1 MTKKGVFRLVTNS
14 PHLFRRTKMTH
25 EDKGHFSK
33 KHPPERKVNE
43 RVATAVKSK
52 IKDGAMA
59 CAVAFEIAESLGVPP
74 EEVGFTLDS
83 LEVNIVKCQLG
94 LFGYA
99 PVKRIVKPAERVPP
113 DLEKAIRGALVKDR
127 LSCASAWALAEKRRL
142 KKMEIS
148 SACETLGIKIGPCQ
162 LGTF

>member
-1 MTKKGVFRLVTNS
+1 
-14 PHLFRRTKMTH
+14 MTH
-25 EDKGHFSK
+25 EDKGHFK
-33 KHPPERKVNE
+33 QKHSPDRKLNE
-43 RVATAVKSK
+43 QVAAAVKSK
-52 IKDGAMA
+52 VKDGAMA

-113 DLEKAIRGALVKDR
+113 DLEKAIRGALAKDR
-127 LSCASAWALAEKRRL
+127 LPCASSWALAEKRRL
-142 KKMEIS
+142 RKMEVS

>member
-1 MTKKGVFRLVTNS
+1 
-14 PHLFRRTKMTH
+14 MTH
-25 EDKGHFSK
+25 EEKGHFRQ
-33 KHPPERKVNE
+33 KHSPDRKLNE
-43 RVATAVKSK
+43 RVTAAVKGK
-52 IKDGAMA
+52 VKDGAMA
-59 CAVAFEIAESLGVPP
+59 CAVAFEVAESLGVPP
-74 EEVGFTLDS
+74 GEVGFTLDS

-127 LSCASAWALAEKRRL
+127 LPCSSSWALAEKRRL

-148 SACETLGIKIGPCQ
+148 SACEALGIKIGPCQ

>member
-1 MTKKGVFRLVTNS
+1 
-14 PHLFRRTKMTH
+14 MTH

-33 KHPPERKVNE
+33 KHSPDRQVNARVSTHITTKV
-43 RVATAVKSK
+43 T
-52 IKDGAMA
+52 DGAMA
-59 CAVAFEIAESLGVPP
+59 CAVAFEIAESLGVPA

-83 LEVNIVKCQLG
+83 LEVKVVKCQLG
-94 LFGYA
+94 LFGYSPA
-99 PVKRIVKPAERVPP
+99 KRIVQPAERVPP
-113 DLEKAIRGALVKDR
+113 DLEKAIGQALVNGR
-127 LSCASAWALAEKRRL
+127 LSCASAWALAEKRQL

>member
-1 MTKKGVFRLVTNS
+1 
-14 PHLFRRTKMTH
+14 MTH

-33 KHPPERKVNE
+33 KHPPERKVSE
-43 RVATAVKSK
+43 RVSAQVKAK
-52 IKDGAMA
+52 VTDGAMA
-59 CAVAFEIAESLGVPP
+59 CAVAFEVAESLGVPA

-83 LEVNIVKCQLG
+83 LEIRVVKCQLG
-94 LFGYA
+94 LFGYSPA
-99 PVKRIVKPAERVPP
+99 KRIVKPAERVAP

-127 LSCASAWALAEKRRL
+127 LPCASAWALAEKRRL

>member
-1 MTKKGVFRLVTNS
+1 
-14 PHLFRRTKMTH
+14 MTH

-33 KHPPERKVNE
+33 KHSSDRKVQE
-43 RVATAVKSK
+43 PVHTKVKTKVA
-52 IKDGAMA
+52 DGAMA
-59 CAVAFEIAESLGVPP
+59 CAVAFEVAESLGVPP
-74 EEVGFTLDS
+74 EEVGFTLDV
-83 LEVNIVKCQLG
+83 LEVKVVKCQLG

-99 PVKRIVKPAERVPP
+99 PVKRIVKPAERVSP
-113 DLEKAIRGALVKDR
+113 DLEKAIRGALVNGR
-127 LSCASAWALAEKRRL
+127 LPCASAWALAEKRRL

>member
-1 MTKKGVFRLVTNS
+1 
-14 PHLFRRTKMTH
+14 MTH
-25 EDKGHFSK
+25 EQKGHFSK
-33 KHPPERKVNE
+33 KHSPDRKVSE
-43 RVATAVKSK
+43 RVSAQVKSK
-52 IKDGAMA
+52 VTDGAMA
-59 CAVAFEIAESLGVPP
+59 CAVAFEIAESLAVPA

-83 LEVNIVKCQLG
+83 LEVKVVKCQLG

-99 PVKRIVKPAERVPP
+99 PSKRLVKPVERVPP
-113 DLEKAIRGALVKDR
+113 DLEKAIREALVNGR

>member
-1 MTKKGVFRLVTNS
+1 MA
-14 PHLFRRTKMTH
+14 H

-33 KHPPERKVNE
+33 KHSPDRKVNE
-43 RVATAVKSK
+43 RVSAQVKTK
-52 IKDGAMA
+52 TTDGAMA
-59 CAVAFEIAESLGVPP
+59 CAVAFEIAESLGVPA

-83 LEVNIVKCQLG
+83 LEVKVVKCQLG
-94 LFGYA
+94 LFGYSPA
-99 PVKRIVKPAERVPP
+99 KRIVKPAERVPQ

-127 LSCASAWALAEKRRL
+127 LPCASSWALAEKRQL

>member
-1 MTKKGVFRLVTNS
+1 
-14 PHLFRRTKMTH
+14 MTH

-33 KHPPERKVNE
+33 KHPPDRKVNE
-43 RVATAVKSK
+43 RVSAAVKSK
-52 IKDGAMA
+52 VTDGAMA

-83 LEVNIVKCQLG
+83 LEVKVVKCQLG
-94 LFGYA
+94 LFGYTPA
-99 PVKRIVKPAERVPP
+99 KSIVKPAERVPP
-113 DLEKAIRGALVKDR
+113 DLEKAIRGALVKGR
-127 LSCASAWALAEKRRL
+127 LPCASAWALAEKRRL

>member
-1 MTKKGVFRLVTNS
+1 
-14 PHLFRRTKMTH
+14 MTH

-33 KHPPERKVNE
+33 KHPPDRKVNE
-43 RVATAVKSK
+43 RVTAAVKGK
-52 IKDGAMA
+52 VKEGAMA
-59 CAVAFEIAESLGVPP
+59 CAVAFEIAESLGVQP

-127 LSCASAWALAEKRRL
+127 LPCASAWALAEKRRL

-148 SACETLGIKIGPCQ
+148 SACEALGIKIGTCQ
-162 LGTF
+162 LGSF

>member
-1 MTKKGVFRLVTNS
+1 
-14 PHLFRRTKMTH
+14 MTH

-33 KHPPERKVNE
+33 KHPPDRKVSE
-43 RVATAVKSK
+43 RVNAAVKAK
-52 IKDGAMA
+52 VTDGAMA
-59 CAVAFEIAESLGVPP
+59 CAVAFEIAESLGVQP

-83 LEVNIVKCQLG
+83 LEVKVVKCQLG
-94 LFGYA
+94 LFGYSPA
-99 PVKRIVKPAERVPP
+99 KRIVKPAERVPP
-113 DLEKAIRGALVKDR
+113 DIEKAIRGALVKGR
-127 LSCASAWALAEKRRL
+127 LPCASAWALAEKRRL

>member
-1 MTKKGVFRLVTNS
+1 
-14 PHLFRRTKMTH
+14 MTH
-25 EDKGHFSK
+25 EQKGHFSK
-33 KHPPERKVNE
+33 KHSPDRKVSE
-43 RVATAVKSK
+43 RVSAQVKSRVT
-52 IKDGAMA
+52 DGAMA
-59 CAVAFEIAESLGVPP
+59 CAVAFEIAESLAVPA

-83 LEVNIVKCQLG
+83 LEVKVVKCQLG

-99 PVKRIVKPAERVPP
+99 PSKRLVRPVERVPP
-113 DLEKAIRGALVKDR
+113 DLEKAIRGALVKGR
-127 LSCASAWALAEKRRL
+127 LPCSSAWALAEKRRL

>member
-1 MTKKGVFRLVTNS
+1 
-14 PHLFRRTKMTH
+14 MTH
-25 EDKGHFSK
+25 EDKGHYRQ
-33 KHPPERKVNE
+33 KHSPDRKLNE
-43 RVATAVKSK
+43 RVAAAVKSK
-52 IKDGAMA
+52 AKEGAMA
-59 CAVAFEIAESLGVPP
+59 CAVAFEIAENLGVPP

-127 LSCASAWALAEKRRL
+127 LPCASAWTLAEKRRL

-148 SACETLGIKIGPCQ
+148 GACEALGIKIGPCQ
-162 LGTF
+162 LGSF

>member
-1 MTKKGVFRLVTNS
+1 
-14 PHLFRRTKMTH
+14 MTH

-33 KHPPERKVNE
+33 KHSPDRRMNE
-43 RVATAVKSK
+43 QVVAAVKSK
-52 IKDGAMA
+52 VKDGAMA

-99 PVKRIVKPAERVPP
+99 PVKRAVKPAERVPP

-127 LSCASAWALAEKRRL
+127 LPCSSAWALAEKRRL

>member
-1 MTKKGVFRLVTNS
+1 
-14 PHLFRRTKMTH
+14 MTH

-33 KHPPERKVNE
+33 KHPPDRKVDE
-43 RVATAVKSK
+43 RVAAAVKSK
-52 IKDGAMA
+52 VKDGAMA
-59 CAVAFEIAESLGVPP
+59 CAVAFEIAESLSVPA

-83 LEVNIVKCQLG
+83 LEIKVVKCQLG

-99 PVKRIVKPAERVPP
+99 PVKRIVKPAERVAP

-127 LSCASAWALAEKRRL
+127 LPCVAAWALAEKRRL
-142 KKMEIS
+142 KKMDIS
-148 SACETLGIKIGPCQ
+148 SACETLGIKIRPCQ

>member
-1 MTKKGVFRLVTNS
+1 
-14 PHLFRRTKMTH
+14 MTH

-33 KHPPERKVNE
+33 KHSPDRKVSE
-43 RVATAVKSK
+43 RVSAQVKSK
-52 IKDGAMA
+52 VTDGAMA
-59 CAVAFEIAESLGVPP
+59 CAVAFEIAESLAVPA

-83 LEVNIVKCQLG
+83 LEVKVVKCQLG

-99 PVKRIVKPAERVPP
+99 PSKRLVKPVERVPP
-113 DLEKAIRGALVKDR
+113 DLEKAIREALVNGR

-148 SACETLGIKIGPCQ
+148 SACETLGIKIRPCQ

>member
-1 MTKKGVFRLVTNS
+1 
-14 PHLFRRTKMTH
+14 MTH

-33 KHPPERKVNE
+33 KHPPDRKANE
-43 RVATAVKSK
+43 LVSAKVKTK
-52 IKDGAMA
+52 VTDGAMA
-59 CAVAFEIAESLGVPP
+59 CAVAFEIAEKLGVPP

-83 LEVNIVKCQLG
+83 LEVKVVKCQLG
-94 LFGYA
+94 LFGYSPA
-99 PVKRIVKPAERVPP
+99 KRIVKPSERVPP

-127 LSCASAWALAEKRRL
+127 LPCASAWALAEKRRL